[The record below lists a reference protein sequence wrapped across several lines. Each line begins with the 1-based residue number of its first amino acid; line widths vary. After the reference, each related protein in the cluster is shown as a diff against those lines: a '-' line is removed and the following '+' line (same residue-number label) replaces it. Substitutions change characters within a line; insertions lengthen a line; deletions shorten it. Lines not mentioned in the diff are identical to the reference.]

1 MPFVLQCHGALGLP
15 GPDRPLQPRE
25 RRVRRVS
32 YLLLE
37 YTLADDYLE
46 RRGPLREEHLGLAR
60 AAQERGELVLAG
72 ALADPAD
79 RSLLVWATE
88 DRSVV
93 TAFAEADPY
102 VREGLVTDWTV
113 RPWTVVIGGP
123 AAGPSSR

>member
-1 MPFVLQCHGALGLP
+1 VT
-15 GPDRPLQPRE
+15 
-25 RRVRRVS
+25 

-46 RRGPLREEHLGLAR
+46 RRTPLREDHLGLAR

-79 RSLLVWATE
+79 RALLVWATE

-102 VREGLVTDWTV
+102 VREGLVTAWTV

-123 AAGPSSR
+123 AAGPGSR